1 MAAKSPLAVFTFVLV
16 TSVFVGFVAELGR
29 LEPPRALVKADG
41 WQTVGSFPQLKD
53 KLQPLQVPPELADDP
68 NFVAWRNWTPEG
80 STKGAVTSA
89 PFQAPEFIAVPYAKG
104 GMRGYNQADEVLIQ
118 CIDSGATLTV
128 SSAQTFDQFVVAY
141 LKIPRDFCSSFVR
154 LVAVSRS
161 MSRDT
166 YLGIAT
172 PFSVSRAVY
181 YAHAGF
187 GAKGLVVLAT
197 WIAICLILLAVCCI
211 NAMSG
216 ARFDSL
222 GVGIIGI
229 GVTGMLV
236 FVGGTVAAPIS
247 MVVAASLV
255 LASLLIVVW
264 TFAKRRFV
272 LNALVAELRL
282 PLFCWLAL
290 AMFLVAFLSAAD
302 NGGGWWSANAL
313 FSPLSW
319 SVDNQLP
326 ILFAEHFVRHHPID
340 AGIAGGWLFDDRTP
354 LLTVLLIIPQTLFIN
369 PLSHLFGV
377 DFIYAGDSVAAVTIL
392 SMWMPVVV
400 WLTTKIRVSS
410 PVLFLAIVSISP
422 FVLFNTLYTWGK
434 ILGAAYIIIA
444 VGLMLS
450 AGPDKAAQRPN
461 LMLIPAALTLGFL
474 AHSGNAIGA
483 AAFFIVFA
491 PTLRMRD
498 FRTLVMGTVIALIL
512 IAPWM
517 YWTEFVQPRGNALM
531 RLQLANDPGFDH
543 RSKSVLLST
552 IEALRTMGLSNWI
565 AMKRESF
572 ELLVDICGKIANFGP
587 PYATQNP
594 GIVGKQRTLDF
605 VVVARTIGIASF
617 GVLGI
622 IFSALFR
629 RSPSVD
635 PFAIRL
641 AICGLLGLIMMTL
654 LVIPIGV
661 AHNHAYASLMMLSI
675 AGAMFLTEIQ
685 SRAVTGAFVL
695 WLVYFIIVWIVD
707 PLRNTDHLHP
717 VTLAAAAAW
726 LLALVWTIVSSRDAL
741 SATHVNTILWK
752 GAAAAPLN
760 GGIQKEQ

>member
-1 MAAKSPLAVFTFVLV
+1 MRALAAYILILV
-16 TSVFVGFVAELGR
+16 TSVLVAFVAELGR
-29 LEPPRALVKADG
+29 VEAPKALVKADG
-41 WQTVGSFPQLKD
+41 WQTRGTFPQLKV
-53 KLQPLQVPPELADDP
+53 KLQPLQAPPELADDP
-68 NFVAWRNWTPEG
+68 NFVTWRNWTPNG
-80 STKGAVTSA
+80 STIGAITSA

-141 LKIPRDFCSSFVR
+141 LKIPRDFCDSSVR
-154 LVAVSRS
+154 LAAVSRS
-161 MSRDT
+161 MSPDT

-172 PFSVSRAVY
+172 PYSVSKSVY

-197 WIAICLILLAVCCI
+197 WIALCIILLAACCI
-211 NAMSG
+211 NTMSG
-216 ARFDSL
+216 AHFDSF

-229 GVTGMLV
+229 GVAGMLV
-236 FVGGTVAAPIS
+236 FAGGTVAAPIS
-247 MVVAASLV
+247 MVVAAFLF
-255 LASLLIVVW
+255 LASFLIVVW
-264 TFAKRRFV
+264 AYAKRGFV
-272 LNALVAELRL
+272 LSALVAELRL
-282 PLFCWLAL
+282 PLVCWLAL

-302 NGGGWWSANAL
+302 NGGGRWGANAL

-326 ILFAEHFVRHHPID
+326 ILFAETFVRHHPVEAD
-340 AGIAGGWLFDDRTP
+340 NPGGWLFDDRTP
-354 LLTVLLIIPQTLFIN
+354 LLTVILIIPQTLFIG
-369 PLSHLFGV
+369 PLSRWFGI
-377 DFIYAGDSVAAVTIL
+377 DFIYTGDSAAAITIL
-392 SMWMPVVV
+392 STWMPVVV
-400 WLTTKIRVSS
+400 WLMTKMRVRS
-410 PVLFLAIVSISP
+410 PAVFFAIVSISP

-434 ILGAAYIIIA
+434 MLGAAYIIIS

-450 AGPDKAAQRPN
+450 AGPDKAAPRPN

-474 AHSGNAIGA
+474 AHSGNAISA

-498 FRTLVMGTVIALIL
+498 FKALVVGTVIALTL

-517 YWTEFVQPRGNALM
+517 YWTEFVQPGANALM

-552 IEALRTMGLSNWI
+552 IESLHTIGLSNWI
-565 AMKRESF
+565 VMKRESF

-587 PYATQNP
+587 PYASQNP

-605 VVVARTIGIASF
+605 IVVARTIGIASF

-641 AICGLLGLIMMTL
+641 AVCGLLGLITMTL

-675 AGAMFLTEIQ
+675 AGGMFLADIR
-685 SRAVTGAFVL
+685 SRAVTGIFVL
-695 WLVYFIIVWIVD
+695 WLVYFIIVWIID
-707 PLRNTDHLHP
+707 PLRNADHLHP
-717 VTLAAAAAW
+717 ATLAAGGAW
-726 LLALVWTIVSSRDAL
+726 LLALLWTIAASRHAL
-741 SATHVNTILWK
+741 TSANDHTILWR
-752 GAAAAPLN
+752 GAASASLN
-760 GGIQKEQ
+760 GTPREQ